1 MCLTFV
7 RSSVLIVW
15 CVFFVL
21 HEVQPVGAA
30 GQDQGRASAQRL
42 LPVALP
48 DLSRVN
54 QTVRDQLRAA
64 HAVLISGARSLQT
77 VPTDRANAF
86 GEMGMLFMAA
96 RFPEEAQRC
105 FRNAQQLALND
116 ARWPYYLGHSLKNE
130 GDFSGAADSF
140 ERVRQLR
147 PMDLATLVWL
157 GRVHLD
163 LGEPM
168 VAEARLREALS
179 VHPDEPV
186 VQFELGRAALE
197 QQDYSRAVDRLTAVL
212 SLSPEATVIH
222 YPLAMA
228 YRGVGDLEKATHHM
242 DLRGGRD
249 SRGYSSGV
257 ALRFPDPLM
266 VLLNGAIQ
274 TPQLHRDRGLNAASR
289 QDWSE
294 AVTNFRQ
301 AVAVE
306 PDYAA
311 MRLNL
316 GTALERV
323 GDARGALD
331 QYEAA
336 LRLEPQLPEAHYGLG
351 DLFERSGR
359 DQEAIEQFQKAVMQ
373 NPNFLAAH
381 LKLADAL
388 RRTDQLEEALVQY
401 RRVIDL
407 NPGDVGARFGEA
419 MALVRLH
426 RYQEAEDRFT
436 EAMQVRADQPMFR
449 HALAR
454 LLAAAPDDSVRDGE
468 RAWALVVDLPEEQQH
483 PGVFETMAM
492 ALAELGHFELAIDWQ
507 RLAMSVTATAGR
519 SDIAQQMA
527 ATLALYARQQPS
539 RTPWRPDD
547 PDHRPG
553 PVVDLELFDDQ
564 DQP

>member
-1 MCLTFV
+1 MRLTFV
-7 RSSVLIVW
+7 HSIITIAW
-15 CVFFVL
+15 CAFFVL
-21 HEVQPVGAA
+21 NAAQSVGTVE
-30 GQDQGRASAQRL
+30 QEPTSAQRL

-48 DLSRVN
+48 DLSRVH

-64 HAVLISGARSLQT
+64 HAVLISGARSLET

-86 GEMGMLFMAA
+86 GEMGMLFMAS
-96 RFPEEAQRC
+96 RFPDEAQRC

-116 ARWPYYLGHSLKNE
+116 ARWPYYLGHLLKNE
-130 GDFSGAADSF
+130 GDFSGAAENF

-147 PMDLATLVWL
+147 PTDLATLVWL
-157 GRVHLD
+157 GRVYLD
-163 LGEPM
+163 LGQPM
-168 VAEARLREALS
+168 VAESRLREALS
-179 VHPDEPV
+179 VHPGQSI

-197 QQDYSRAVDRLTAVL
+197 QQDYLRAVERLTAVL
-212 SLSPEATVIH
+212 SLNPEATVTH

-228 YRGVGDLEKATHHM
+228 YRGVGDLEKATQHM

-249 SRGYSSGV
+249 SRGYSSGI

-266 VLLNGAIQ
+266 ALLNGAIQ
-274 TPQLHRDRGLNAASR
+274 TPQLHRDRGLNAAAR

-294 AVTNFRQ
+294 AVKNFRQ

-306 PDYAA
+306 PNYAA

-316 GTALERV
+316 GTALERI
-323 GDARGALD
+323 GDARGALE

-351 DLFERSGR
+351 DLFERGGR
-359 DQEAIEQFQKAVMQ
+359 DHEAIEQFRMAVQQ

-381 LKLADAL
+381 LKLADAF
-388 RRTDQLEEALVQY
+388 RRTDQLEEALSQY

-407 NPGDVGARFGEA
+407 NPGDAGARFGEA

-426 RYQEAEDRFT
+426 RYEEAKDRFT
-436 EAMQVRADQPMFR
+436 EAMEVRADQPMFR

-454 LLAAAPDDSVRDGE
+454 LLAATPDDSVRDGE
-468 RAWALVVDLPEEQQH
+468 RAWALVADFPEEQQH

-492 ALAELGHFELAIDWQ
+492 ALAELGHFDLAIDWQ
-507 RLAMSVTATAGR
+507 RLAMSVTVTAGR

-527 ATLALYARQQPS
+527 ETLALYARRQPS
-539 RTPWRPDD
+539 RTPWRTDD

-553 PVVDLELFDDQ
+553 PAVDLKMFDGQ
-564 DQP
+564 AQP